1 MTRVRSAIALGIV
14 GLIVLIGGCASAPGG
29 VQVDQSDDWIRT
41 EWALNAP
48 QPGGRRISGYIY
60 NTRNY
65 YAGQVRLLVEAF
77 DAGNQRIEGR
87 YQWVPGGVPP
97 NNRAYF
103 EVRDVPVAERYR
115 VSVPYYAW
123 YDGPNRGFFG
133 IRF

>member
-1 MTRVRSAIALGIV
+1 MARSRAALALGIL
-14 GLIVLIGGCASAPGG
+14 GLLVLTGGCASVPADL
-29 VQVDQSDDWIRT
+29 QVDQSDAWIRT
-41 EWALNAP
+41 EWALEAP
-48 QPGGRRISGYIY
+48 ESGGRRIWGYIY
-60 NTRNY
+60 NSRNY
-65 YAGQVRLLVEAF
+65 YAGQVRLLVEAY
-77 DAGNQRIEGR
+77 DAAGQTVEARYHWLPGN
-87 YQWVPGGVPP
+87 VPP